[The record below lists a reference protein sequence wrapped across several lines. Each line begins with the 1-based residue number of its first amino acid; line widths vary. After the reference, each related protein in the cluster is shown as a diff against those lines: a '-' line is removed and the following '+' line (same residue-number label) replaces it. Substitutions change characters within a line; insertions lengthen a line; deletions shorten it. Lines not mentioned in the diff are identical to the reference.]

1 MKIQLFPKIIF
12 VFIFSVF
19 LVSCDKSEDGI
30 PTDLEVENFV
40 WRGLNA
46 FYLWQ
51 NDIPD
56 LSDLRFSNQNQLN
69 AYLEGYSSPE
79 SLFENLLNRPTDRFS
94 WIVDDYVALENSFEG
109 INLSTGMEFGLKL
122 YRDNSTNVYGYVR
135 YVIPTSDADIKGVT
149 RGVIFNTVN
158 GTQLTESNYS
168 SLLFSS
174 TTLLE
179 IGLADYNNGIPTANG
194 TTISLTKELVT
205 EYPVAISKVLNEG
218 GKKIGYLMY
227 NQFSSSF
234 DGELN
239 AAFGTFKSQLV
250 DELIIDLRYNGGGSV
265 RTATYLGGMITGLFN
280 GEIYSKE
287 VWNSKVQA
295 ASTDPTR
302 FLNYFT
308 DEINN
313 TDVNGNI
320 ILQEPINN
328 LDLPTVYFI
337 VSGSTASASE
347 LVINALRPYIDVK
360 LVGTKTVGKQ
370 VGSVTLYDS
379 ESFTKEGADFNTSH
393 TYAMQPIVLK
403 ISNKDDQDE
412 IDGFTPG
419 ITLPGIELAEDY
431 GDLGELGEL
440 SDPLLSA
447 TVNYITTGAKG
458 IFKTNSQEYSEIFNS
473 KLATPTSNNMYVD
486 FKK

>member
-149 RGVIFNTVN
+149 RGMIFNTVN
-158 GTQLTESNYS
+158 GTQLTETNYS

-205 EYPVAISKVLNEG
+205 ENPVAISKVLNEG

-295 ASTDPTR
+295 ATTDPTR

-379 ESFTKEGADFNTSH
+379 ESFTKEGANFNTSH

-458 IFKTNSQEYSEIFNS
+458 IFKTNSQEYSGIFNS